1 MKEPKKHSE
10 LPVEMTWDL
19 SKMYATT
26 DEWEKDFRKID
37 GLVRNVQ
44 KFRGHLADSPATLAK
59 AFQAEDKL

>member
-44 KFRGHLADSPATLAK
+44 GADVKRL
-59 AFQAEDKL
+59 FVV